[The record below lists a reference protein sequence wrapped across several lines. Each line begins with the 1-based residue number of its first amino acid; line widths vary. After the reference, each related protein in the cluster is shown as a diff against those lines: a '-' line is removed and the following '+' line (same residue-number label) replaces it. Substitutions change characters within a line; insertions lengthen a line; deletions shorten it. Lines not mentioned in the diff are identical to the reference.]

1 MKVSLDIL
9 AAIYRVVKKL
19 ANDDGEVLD
28 EEIRPL
34 YDFLN
39 TFEGMN
45 QAIMAVIINMG
56 EAQTDEQAYA
66 FIAGMEEADK
76 QRVVDLMYDTV
87 AADDKLAD
95 GEGELF
101 FEISEACG
109 LPKPTAIQEDEEEEE
124 EVEEPDEDDAI
135 IPAFLVVNFY
145 GVTTLQQS
153 ESEDWNTLGDEI
165 EKWIASPTGV
175 QVVRFTAPLNALSKK
190 LRLNGR
196 HLVFLMARNGY
207 GDMTVGDNMPAT
219 LLYGGGYPLYGNIVL
234 ALETDSGYEI
244 EGIGSRKLLGE
255 VYDAVNEAVDGLLR
269 TED

>member
-19 ANDDGEVLD
+19 ANADGEVLD

-109 LPKPTAIQEDEEEEE
+109 LPKPTALEE
-124 EVEEPDEDDAI
+124 EVDEEDAI

-145 GVTTLQQS
+145 GITTLQQS
-153 ESEDWNTLGDEI
+153 ESEDWSTLGDEI
-165 EKWIASPTGV
+165 ADWIKSPTGV
-175 QVVRFTAPLNALSKK
+175 QVVRFTAPLNALSQK

-234 ALETDSGYEI
+234 ALETDSGYDI
-244 EGIGSRKLLGE
+244 EGVTSRKLLDE
-255 VYDAVNEAVDGLLR
+255 VFAAVNEAVDGLLR
-269 TED
+269 TDD